1 MTPRTGRPPLAPDSR
16 HYGFRLPESVM
27 HDVDAYARREGITR
41 SDALR
46 ILLERGLRAV
56 KARKKAR

>member
-1 MTPRTGRPPLAPDSR
+1 MR
-16 HYGFRLPESVM
+16 
-27 HDVDAYARREGITR
+27 DVDAYAKREGITR

-56 KARKKAR
+56 KARKEVR